1 MRKFMVI
8 VVAAV
13 TMSFGLVGL
22 STSTASAIECPYQ
35 GCVRTK
41 TTIKA
46 PDTIER
52 RTRPTIR
59 VRTEPRSGNSTVHG
73 LHTVKCVR
81 ERDGRTKVIFR
92 PYTGNSFEAYT
103 GPRLGRGRWVC
114 TARFTSDYKFR
125 ASSDSTVIVAR

>member
-59 VRTEPRSGNSTVHG
+59 VRTEPRSGNSTVRGWHR
-73 LHTVKCVR
+73 VRCVAG
-81 ERDGRTKVIFR
+81 DGRVKVIFR
-92 PYTGNSFEAYT
+92 PYTGNSFEEYS
-103 GPRLGRGRWVC
+103 GPRLGKGRWVC
-114 TARFTSDYKFR
+114 TARFRSDYKFR
-125 ASSDSTVIVAR
+125 ASSDSTVIVAS